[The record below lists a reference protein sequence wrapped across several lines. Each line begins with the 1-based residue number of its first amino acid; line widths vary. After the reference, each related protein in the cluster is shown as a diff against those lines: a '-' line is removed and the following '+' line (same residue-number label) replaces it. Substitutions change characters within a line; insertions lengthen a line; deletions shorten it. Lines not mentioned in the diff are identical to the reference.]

1 MIVNVLN
8 LEPQKSLKSRPL
20 PVVEVFGNTIQGEGP
35 YLGPAVFVRFGL
47 CNFKC
52 AGFGCTRV
60 APNGEVITGCD
71 TIHAVSPKFKDT
83 WKHFTGAE
91 DLIDSVKGVID
102 ETSKNF
108 KNPGMKPAIIVTG
121 GEPTMHWDNQVFQ
134 DFLKF
139 FADNGY
145 PITMETNASKVVTF
159 SENYQTKIR
168 FSMSVKLSASG
179 EPLHKRVNIEAINK
193 LIKFG
198 NHSYFKFVVN
208 PETWENDQ
216 QEVNEILQGSL
227 KAPVYMMPMG
237 ETIEKQ
243 LKHTRFVFDLCA
255 KEGFMFS
262 PRAHI
267 LAYDDLDGV

>member
-1 MIVNVLN
+1 MFNVLN
-8 LEPQKSLKSRPL
+8 LEPQKPFNSRPL

-52 AGFGCTRV
+52 EGFGCTRV

-83 WKHFTGAE
+83 WKHFAE
-91 DLIDSVKGVID
+91 AKDLIDWVQGAID
-102 ETSKNF
+102 ETSKSF
-108 KNPGMKPAIIVTG
+108 KTLTKPAIIITG

-134 DFLKF
+134 DFLKHF
-139 FADNGY
+139 IIEGY
-145 PITMETNASKVVTF
+145 HITMETNASKVVTF
-159 SENYQTKIR
+159 SEIYQTRVR

-179 EPLHKRVNIEAINK
+179 EPLRKRVNIEAINK
-193 LIKFG
+193 LINFG
-198 NHSYFKFVVN
+198 NQSYFKFVVN

-216 QEVNEILQGSL
+216 REVNEILQGSL
-227 KAPVYMMPMG
+227 VAPVYMMPMG

-255 KEGFMFS
+255 REGFMFS